1 MTFFLS
7 TLCFSLK
14 KQSPVKSFS
23 RLRMMSSSSLRAI
36 NVLVPVADG
45 SEEIE
50 TSTIVDT
57 LVRGGAVRAIN

>member
-1 MTFFLS
+1 
-7 TLCFSLK
+7 
-14 KQSPVKSFS
+14 
-23 RLRMMSSSSLRAI
+23 MMSSSNLKTT

-57 LVRGGAVRAIN
+57 LVRGGAVSPVILKFIIDIVNYCS